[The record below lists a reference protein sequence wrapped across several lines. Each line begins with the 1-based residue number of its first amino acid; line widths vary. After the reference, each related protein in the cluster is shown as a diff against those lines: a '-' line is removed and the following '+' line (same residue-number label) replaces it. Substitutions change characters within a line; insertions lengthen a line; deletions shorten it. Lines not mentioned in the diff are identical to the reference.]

1 MRFRRFANAA
11 RRACGNDITAP
22 GMKAPEN
29 RDEPGFNERA
39 EALEI
44 RAEDIIAKSESKRE
58 IRLVYVCER
67 ISELDARIQTL
78 EEALFAAKLERQD
91 LQTHLDAYKYPILTL
106 PTEITSEIFVN
117 FLPAYPACP
126 PAIGLSSPHI
136 LVQICRTWREIALS
150 TPRLWRAIELRLPTR
165 SPTKPLD
172 LLRTWISR
180 SKNCPLSISLQ
191 CSTELLEVDFIQAI
205 IPHSERWEHIDL
217 KLPIESLRLIGTDFP
232 LLRSLTLGPTRY
244 AEETGDTD
252 SLDAISP
259 FSNAP
264 ILKRVTLSSDFGPY
278 EIQLP
283 WSQLTSISVYFLSPI
298 ECTEILQHSAS
309 LGEFRCDYV
318 DGASSMDILP
328 VASLRHLHSLKFGGG
343 FGHQKLLEVHH
354 SRSPTS
360 FDSGQPG

>member
-1 MRFRRFANAA
+1 
-11 RRACGNDITAP
+11 
-22 GMKAPEN
+22 
-29 RDEPGFNERA
+29 
-39 EALEI
+39 
-44 RAEDIIAKSESKRE
+44 
-58 IRLVYVCER
+58 
-67 ISELDARIQTL
+67 LDARIQTL

-217 KLPIESLRLIGTDFP
+217 KLT
-232 LLRSLTLGPTRY
+232 
-244 AEETGDTD
+244 A
-252 SLDAISP
+252 
-259 FSNAP
+259 
-264 ILKRVTLSSDFGPY
+264 
-278 EIQLP
+278 
-283 WSQLTSISVYFLSPI
+283 
-298 ECTEILQHSAS
+298 H
-309 LGEFRCDYV
+309 
-318 DGASSMDILP
+318 
-328 VASLRHLHSLKFGGG
+328 
-343 FGHQKLLEVHH
+343 
-354 SRSPTS
+354 
-360 FDSGQPG
+360 